1 MAGFPPASHCVDALT
16 MAAIFAQGLTRI
28 YRRSIEE
35 IAAIFDVDLVVEP
48 GEFVAITGAS
58 GAGKTT
64 LLNLLGCLDRPTSG
78 LLKLL
83 DRDVSTLHD
92 RDLETIRRQ
101 YVGFVFQDYCLVPT
115 LTAEENVALPL
126 LFSRALHQRDR
137 VRNLLTRVGLQN
149 RSDHLPR
156 ELSGGEQ
163 QRVAIARAL
172 VNDPKILLA
181 DEPTGNLDSKR
192 GNEILTLLRDM
203 NQTEGLTIVLSTH
216 NRDLA
221 NRAGRQM
228 KLVDGRVV

>member
-28 YRRSIEE
+28 YRRSVEE
-35 IAAIFDVDLVVEP
+35 IAALFDVDLIVEP
-48 GEFVAITGAS
+48 SEFVAITGAS

-83 DRDVSTLHD
+83 GRDVSTL
-92 RDLETIRRQ
+92 RGKDLETMRRQ

-137 VRNLLTRVGLQN
+137 VKNLLARVGLQN

-203 NQTEGLTIVLSTH
+203 NHTEGLTIVLSTH

-221 NRAGRQM
+221 NRAGRQV

>member
-1 MAGFPPASHCVDALT
+1 MS
-16 MAAIFAQGLTRI
+16 AILAQGLTRI
-28 YRRSIEE
+28 YRRSAEE
-35 IAAIFDVDLVVEP
+35 IAALFGADLIVEP

-83 DRDVSTLHD
+83 DRDVSTL
-92 RDLETIRRQ
+92 RGKDLETMRRQ
-101 YVGFVFQDYCLVPT
+101 HVGFVFQDYCLVPT
-115 LTAEENVALPL
+115 LTVEENVALPL

-137 VRNLLTRVGLQN
+137 IRDLLAHVDLQH

-172 VNDPKILLA
+172 VNNPEILLA

-192 GNEILTLLRDM
+192 GNEIVTLLRNM
-203 NQTEGLTIVLSTH
+203 NHTEGVTIVLSTH
-216 NRDLA
+216 NLDLA
-221 NRAGRQM
+221 NRADRQI

>member
-1 MAGFPPASHCVDALT
+1 M

-28 YRRSIEE
+28 YRRSVEE
-35 IAAIFDVDLVVEP
+35 IAALFDVDLVVKS

-83 DRDVSTLHD
+83 GRDVSIL
-92 RDLETIRRQ
+92 RGKDLETMRRQ

-115 LTAEENVALPL
+115 LTVEENVALPL

-137 VRNLLTRVGLQN
+137 VRDLLMCVGLQD

-192 GNEILTLLRDM
+192 GNEIVALLWDM
-203 NQTEGLTIVLSTH
+203 NHTEGLTVVLSTH

-221 NRAGRQM
+221 KRADRQV

>member
-28 YRRSIEE
+28 YRRSVEE
-35 IAAIFDVDLVVEP
+35 IAALFDVDLIVEP
-48 GEFVAITGAS
+48 SEFVAITGAS

-83 DRDVSTLHD
+83 GRDVSTL
-92 RDLETIRRQ
+92 RGKYLETMRRQ

-137 VRNLLTRVGLQN
+137 VKNLLARVGLQN

-203 NQTEGLTIVLSTH
+203 NHTEGLTIVLSTH

-221 NRAGRQM
+221 NRAGRQV

>member
-1 MAGFPPASHCVDALT
+1 
-16 MAAIFAQGLTRI
+16 MAAIFTQRLTRI
-28 YRRSIEE
+28 YRRSVEE
-35 IAAIFDVDLVVEP
+35 IAALFDVNLVVEP

-64 LLNLLGCLDRPTSG
+64 LLNLLGCLDQPTSG

-83 DRDVSTLHD
+83 DRDVSIL
-92 RDLETIRRQ
+92 RGKDLETMRRQ

-137 VRNLLTRVGLQN
+137 VRNLLARVGLQD
-149 RSDHLPR
+149 RSNHLPR

-172 VNDPKILLA
+172 VNGPKILLA

-192 GNEILTLLRDM
+192 GNEIVALLRDM
-203 NQTEGLTIVLSTH
+203 NQTEGLTVVLSTH

-221 NRAGRQM
+221 DRADRQV
-228 KLVDGRVV
+228 KLIDGRVV

>member
-1 MAGFPPASHCVDALT
+1 MS
-16 MAAIFAQGLTRI
+16 AILARGLTRI
-28 YRRSIEE
+28 YRRSAEE
-35 IAAIFDVDLVVEP
+35 IAALFGVDLIVEP

-64 LLNLLGCLDRPTSG
+64 LLNLMGCLDQPTSG

-83 DRDVSTLHD
+83 DRD
-92 RDLETIRRQ
+92 
-101 YVGFVFQDYCLVPT
+101 GFVFQDYCLLPT
-115 LTAEENVALPL
+115 LTVEENVALPL

-137 VRNLLTRVGLQN
+137 VRDLLTRVDLQH

-172 VNDPKILLA
+172 VNNPEILLA

-192 GNEILTLLRDM
+192 GNEIVALLRDM
-203 NQTEGLTIVLSTH
+203 NQTEGLTVVLSTH

-221 NRAGRQM
+221 DRADRQV
-228 KLVDGRVV
+228 KLIDGRVV

>member
-16 MAAIFAQGLTRI
+16 MAAIFAQRLTRI

-137 VRNLLTRVGLQN
+137 VRNLLARVGLQN

>member
-1 MAGFPPASHCVDALT
+1 

-83 DRDVSTLHD
+83 DRDVSTLRD
-92 RDLETIRRQ
+92 RDLETMRRQ

-137 VRNLLTRVGLQN
+137 VRNLLARVGLQN

-221 NRAGRQM
+221 NRAGRQV

>member
-137 VRNLLTRVGLQN
+137 VRNLLARVGLQN

>member
-1 MAGFPPASHCVDALT
+1 

-83 DRDVSTLHD
+83 DRDVSVLRD

-137 VRNLLTRVGLQN
+137 VRNLLARVGLQN

-181 DEPTGNLDSKR
+181 DEPTGNLDSNR

-203 NQTEGLTIVLSTH
+203 NHTEGLTIVLSTH

-221 NRAGRQM
+221 NRAGRQV

>member
-137 VRNLLTRVGLQN
+137 VRNLLARVGLQN

-221 NRAGRQM
+221 NRAGRQV

>member
-35 IAAIFDVDLVVEP
+35 IAALFDVDLIVEP
-48 GEFVAITGAS
+48 SEFVAITGAS

-83 DRDVSTLHD
+83 GRDVSTL
-92 RDLETIRRQ
+92 RGKDLETMRRQ

-137 VRNLLTRVGLQN
+137 VKNLLARVGLQN

-203 NQTEGLTIVLSTH
+203 NHTEGLTIVLSTH

-221 NRAGRQM
+221 NRAGRQV

>member
-137 VRNLLTRVGLQN
+137 VRNLLARVGLQN

-203 NQTEGLTIVLSTH
+203 NHTEGLTIVLSTH

-221 NRAGRQM
+221 NRAGRQV